1 MSRAT
6 LDLVIRN
13 GTVVDGTGAAG
24 RHADVGIRDGR
35 IVGVGNVDERAHRV
49 LDAGGRVVC
58 PGFIDVH
65 THLDAQAFW
74 DPLVSPSPL
83 HGVTTAIA
91 GNCGFTIAPLS
102 PTTGDY
108 LMPMLARVE
117 GMPLESLRTGV
128 PWDWSS
134 TAEYLD
140 RLDGTLA
147 INTGFMVG
155 HSAIRRLVMG
165 AAANER
171 AAKADEIAL
180 MKQLVRD
187 GLAAGAF
194 GFSTTTSKTHNDAQ
208 GQPVP
213 SRWAADEEFVALA
226 AVCRDFA
233 GTSLELLPNGATDLG
248 PFDDDTA
255 ELMIRMSEVARR
267 PLNWNVIMPSAG
279 TLDSCLA
286 KLDVGDQAQA
296 RGAKVVGLT
305 MPVDMRA
312 RFSFHAGFVLD
323 VFEGWAPV
331 LGLPIPERLAALGD
345 PAVRRRLE
353 AGAAATP
360 NMRHLAAWDKLVLVE
375 TFAPENRRF
384 EGRLVGEVA
393 AELGCSPFD
402 ALMTVVLADELRTTF
417 ARSVPEP
424 TQADWNARL
433 RVWRDPR
440 AVIGASDAGAHLD
453 MIAAFRYSTGFL
465 QEAVRERGLLPL
477 EEAIHRLTAA
487 PALLYGLSDRG
498 VLATGAHA
506 DLLVLDAGR
515 VGSGP
520 VTTRFDLPGGAGRL
534 YADAIG
540 VDHVIVGGIEIAA
553 GGDYTGERPGRVLR
567 SGVDTVTPTLA
578 L

>member
-1 MSRAT
+1 MSAAR

-13 GTVVDGTGAAG
+13 GLVVDGTGTEG

-35 IVGVGNVDERAHRV
+35 IVAIGKVDEHARRV

-58 PGFIDVH
+58 PGFVDVH

-74 DPLVSPSPL
+74 DPLLSPSPL

-102 PTTGDY
+102 SETGEY

-117 GMPLESLRTGV
+117 GMPLESLRSGV

-165 AAANER
+165 AAGNER
-171 AAKADEIAL
+171 AATVDEIAR
-180 MKQLVRD
+180 MQQLLRD
-187 GLAAGAF
+187 GLAAGAL

-208 GQPVP
+208 GRPVP
-213 SRWAADEEFVALA
+213 SRWAADDEFVALA
-226 AVCRDFA
+226 AVCGDFA
-233 GTSLELLPNGATDLG
+233 GTSLELLPDGATDLG
-248 PFDDDTA
+248 PFDHDVA
-255 ELMIRMSEVARR
+255 ALMIRMSEVARR
-267 PLNWNVIMPSAG
+267 PLNWNVIVPSAG

-286 KLDVGDQAQA
+286 KLDVGDQAQE

-331 LGLPIPERLAALGD
+331 LGLPVPERLAALRD
-345 PAVRRRLE
+345 PGVRRRLE

-360 NMRHLAAWDKLVLVE
+360 NMKHLAAWDKLVFVE
-375 TFAPENRRF
+375 TFAPENERF
-384 EGRLVGEVA
+384 AGRLVGEIA
-393 AELGCSPFD
+393 AEVGLSPFD
-402 ALMTVVLADELRTTF
+402 TLMTVVLADELRTTF

-424 TQADWNARL
+424 TQADWDARV

-440 AVIGASDAGAHLD
+440 ALIGASDAGAHLD

-465 QEAVRERGLLPL
+465 QEAVREHGLLPL
-477 EEAIHRLTAA
+477 EEAVHRLTYA
-487 PALLYGLSDRG
+487 PARLYGLRDRG
-498 VLATGAHA
+498 VLTVGAHA
-506 DLLVLDAGR
+506 DLLVLDPAT

-520 VTTRFDLPGGAGRL
+520 VNTRFDLPGGAGRL

-540 VDHVIVGGIEIAA
+540 IDHVVVGGTEIAA
-553 GGDYTGERPGRVLR
+553 RGEYTGERPGRVLR
-567 SGVDTVTPTLA
+567 SGVDTETPTMSL
-578 L
+578 